1 MHQIHFLHDSE
12 IRIGLYFNAALLNV
26 YPNNILM
33 YAFHFG
39 FPLSCSAS
47 FSAILYAKNQHMR
60 STLAEELE
68 DIFRKNNQA

>member
-1 MHQIHFLHDSE
+1 
-12 IRIGLYFNAALLNV
+12 LNE
-26 YPNNILM
+26 YPNYLLM

-60 STLAEELE
+60 TTLVEELQE
-68 DIFRKNNQA
+68 LFSRNGPEH